1 MDDTFDPA
9 APVLLPIRTYADGF
23 GLVHADVEFSV
34 PLSESDPRPPFN
46 LEARMDQVR
55 RAARDE
61 VLAFLAEREQRT
73 GEDPAATRARLR
85 PVVRLRVSGTK
96 LDSQNLVHGIGFVE
110 CSADEDPVQGL
121 DRTVLGDISTEDL
134 DAVLLA
140 LGPAARRGA
149 WELDAEGR
157 QDQTL
162 LHEAVSRAVDEELAS
177 RGAFLAFDH
186 LPEDAQQVLLDA
198 AARP

>member
-9 APVLLPIRTYADGF
+9 TPVLLPVRTYADGF
-23 GLVHADVEFSV
+23 GLVHADVEFSG

-73 GEDPAATRARLR
+73 GEDPATTRARLR
-85 PVVRLRVSGTK
+85 PTTRLRVSGTK

-121 DRTVLGDISTEDL
+121 DRTGLGDISTEDL

-149 WELDAEGR
+149 WELDDEGR
-157 QDQTL
+157 QDPTL